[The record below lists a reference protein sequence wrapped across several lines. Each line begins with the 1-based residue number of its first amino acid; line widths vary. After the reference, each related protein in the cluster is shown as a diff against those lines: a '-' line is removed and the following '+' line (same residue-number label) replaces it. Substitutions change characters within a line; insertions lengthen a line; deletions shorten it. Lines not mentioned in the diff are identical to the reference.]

1 MFKSLY
7 LETGCMPL
15 SERQRVAKL
24 GVKIRKIEDYTIPK
38 CRLVLF
44 KKMLVPDIKKIVQ
57 SETTL
62 KKAYYTSL

>member
-15 SERQRVAKL
+15 SESRRVAKL

-38 CRLVLF
+38 FRLVLF
-44 KKMLVPDIKKIVQ
+44 RKMFVPDIIKLFIQK
-57 SETTL
+57 L
-62 KKAYYTSL
+62 PFFP

>member
-44 KKMLVPDIKKIVQ
+44 KNCW
-57 SETTL
+57 
-62 KKAYYTSL
+62 SLT